1 MSALTDHEKRVMK
14 QAGFLDF
21 EIKTFDN
28 AKDVAGNYQDLNFQA
43 ENFQGMIRSRIKYIA
58 LLKSK
63 GWDSFQ
69 ISLRIKM
76 LYQGHRSKRD
86 SFMLLQAE
94 NSPSSHNR
102 ITDNAEFRRR
112 LVRTRVTRTLGE
124 AYGKDFRKAT
134 LPRHIPRPPETPR
147 LIKDE

>member
-1 MSALTDHEKRVMK
+1 MGALSEYEKGVMRK
-14 QAGFLDF
+14 AGFLPF
-21 EIKTFDN
+21 EIKTFDD
-28 AKDVAGNYQDLNFQA
+28 AKAVDGTPQDLNFKA
-43 ENFQGMIRSRIKYIA
+43 ENFQGMIRSRVRWIA

-76 LYQGHRSKRD
+76 LYAGHRSKRD

-94 NSPSSHNR
+94 NSPSARTR

-112 LVRTRVTRTLGE
+112 LVRTRITKTLG
-124 AYGKDFRKAT
+124 ASYGKDFRKAT
-134 LPRHIPRPPETPR
+134 LPRHIPKPPETPR